1 MLFISIAIYNSC
13 SILAKSMVNQL
24 FFLIVGLLMLV
35 IGSNYLLKS
44 SVDLS
49 LKYKI
54 SKVVIGLTVVSI
66 ATSAPELLISISS
79 VLKNSSD
86 IAISNVIGS
95 NIANFGLVLGLAL
108 FFSKIKINSKLIY
121 EDWNFLMIVSVIFS
135 LFALTKVEISRI
147 EGIVLFTFLIAS
159 LIYIFK
165 NSKDKEVS
173 SNEKYR
179 SNSKL
184 IAIIVISS
192 LMLFF
197 GSEFFV
203 DSSIYFA
210 DYFGVSERIIGLT
223 IVAIGT
229 SLPEVVTT
237 LVAVFKKE
245 LDISVGNII
254 GSNIFNILAVIGITS
269 IIKPLKITNKLNLQF
284 DLSIMFVFMLFLFLF
299 YSFSKT
305 KILGRIHGVILLGSF
320 TIYYLVII

>member
-1 MLFISIAIYNSC
+1 
-13 SILAKSMVNQL
+13 MVNQL
-24 FFLIVGLLMLV
+24 FFLIAGLLMLV
-35 IGSNYLLKS
+35 VGSNYLLKS
-44 SVDLS
+44 SVNLS

-95 NIANFGLVLGLAL
+95 NIANFGLVLGLAF
-108 FFSKIKINSKLIY
+108 FFSKIKINKKLIY
-121 EDWNFLMIVSVIFS
+121 QDWNFLMISSVIFS
-135 LFALTKVEISRI
+135 LFAITKVEISRI
-147 EGIVLFTFLIAS
+147 EGLVLFTLLISS
-159 LIYIFK
+159 LVYIFR
-165 NSKDKEVS
+165 NSKGEEVS
-173 SNEKYR
+173 LNEINR
-179 SNSKL
+179 SNTKL
-184 IAIIVISS
+184 IALILISS
-192 LMLFF
+192 LMLYF

-245 LDISVGNII
+245 LDISIGNII

-269 IIKPLKITNKLNLQF
+269 IVKPLKISNKLNLQF

-299 YSFSKT
+299 YSLSKT

-320 TIYYLVII
+320 IIYYIIII

>member
-1 MLFISIAIYNSC
+1 MLI
-13 SILAKSMVNQL
+13 QL
-24 FFLIVGLLMLV
+24 FFLILGLILLV
-35 IGSNYLLKS
+35 FGSNYLLKS

-49 LKYKI
+49 LKYNI

-108 FFSKIKINSKLIY
+108 FFSKIKIYKNIINQ
-121 EDWNFLMIVSVIFS
+121 DWNFLMIVSVIFTF
-135 LFALTKVEISRI
+135 FALSKSEVDRI
-147 EGIVLFTFLIAS
+147 EGGVLFSLLILS
-159 LIYIFK
+159 LIYVFK
-165 NSKDKEVS
+165 KSKGDE
-173 SNEKYR
+173 NEKKIIYN

-184 IAIIVISS
+184 ILTIFISS
-192 LMLFF
+192 IMLYL

-203 DSSIYFA
+203 ESSIYFA

-254 GSNIFNILAVIGITS
+254 GSNIFNILAVVGLTS
-269 IIKPLKITNKLNLQF
+269 IVKPLEINNIENLQF
-284 DLSIMFVFMLFLFLF
+284 DLSVMFVVMLLLFLF
-299 YSFSKT
+299 YSLSKT
-305 KILGRIHGVILLGSF
+305 KILGRTNGIILLVSF
-320 TIYYLVII
+320 VMYYIIIL

>member
-1 MLFISIAIYNSC
+1 MLI
-13 SILAKSMVNQL
+13 QL
-24 FFLIVGLLMLV
+24 FFLILGLILLV
-35 IGSNYLLKS
+35 FGSNYLLKS

-49 LKYKI
+49 LKYNI

-86 IAISNVIGS
+86 IAVSNVIGS

-108 FFSKIKINSKLIY
+108 FFSKIKISKDIINQ
-121 EDWNFLMIVSVIFS
+121 DWNFLMIVSVIFTF
-135 LFALTKVEISRI
+135 FALSKSEVDRI
-147 EGIVLFTFLIAS
+147 EGGVLFSLLILS
-159 LIYIFK
+159 LIYVFK
-165 NSKDKEVS
+165 KSKGDE
-173 SNEKYR
+173 NEKKIIYN

-184 IAIIVISS
+184 ILTIFISS
-192 LMLFF
+192 IMLYL

-203 DSSIYFA
+203 ESSIYFA

-245 LDISVGNII
+245 MDISVGNII
-254 GSNIFNILAVIGITS
+254 GSNIFNILAVVGLTS
-269 IIKPLKITNKLNLQF
+269 IVKPLEITNIDNLQF
-284 DLSIMFVFMLFLFLF
+284 DLSVMFVFMLLLFLF
-299 YSFSKT
+299 YSLSKT
-305 KILGRIHGVILLGSF
+305 KILGRTNGIILLVSF
-320 TIYYLVII
+320 VMYYIIIL

>member
-1 MLFISIAIYNSC
+1 
-13 SILAKSMVNQL
+13 
-24 FFLIVGLLMLV
+24 MLV
-35 IGSNYLLKS
+35 FGSNYLLKS

-49 LKYKI
+49 LKYNI

-108 FFSKIKINSKLIY
+108 FFSKIKISKNIINQ
-121 EDWNFLMIVSVIFS
+121 DWNFLMIVSVIFTF
-135 LFALTKVEISRI
+135 FALSKSEVDRI
-147 EGIVLFTFLIAS
+147 EGGVLFSLLILS
-159 LIYIFK
+159 LIYVFK
-165 NSKDKEVS
+165 KSKNDE
-173 SNEKYR
+173 NEKKIIYN

-184 IAIIVISS
+184 ILTIFVSS
-192 LMLFF
+192 IMLYL

-203 DSSIYFA
+203 ESSIYFA

-254 GSNIFNILAVIGITS
+254 GSNIFNILAVVGLTS
-269 IIKPLKITNKLNLQF
+269 IVKPLEITNIENLQF
-284 DLSIMFVFMLFLFLF
+284 DLSVMFVFMLLLFLF
-299 YSFSKT
+299 YSLPKT
-305 KILGRIHGVILLGSF
+305 KILGRTNGIILLVSF
-320 TIYYLVII
+320 VMYYIMIL

>member
-1 MLFISIAIYNSC
+1 MLI
-13 SILAKSMVNQL
+13 QL
-24 FFLIVGLLMLV
+24 FFLILGLILLV
-35 IGSNYLLKS
+35 FGSNYLLKS

-49 LKYKI
+49 LKYNI

-108 FFSKIKINSKLIY
+108 FFSKIKISNNIINQ
-121 EDWNFLMIVSVIFS
+121 DWNFLMIVSVIFTF
-135 LFALTKVEISRI
+135 FALSKSEVDRI
-147 EGIVLFTFLIAS
+147 EGGVLFSLLILS
-159 LIYIFK
+159 LIYVFK
-165 NSKDKEVS
+165 KSKGDE
-173 SNEKYR
+173 NEKKIIYN

-184 IAIIVISS
+184 ILTIFVSS
-192 LMLFF
+192 IMLYL

-203 DSSIYFA
+203 ESSIYFA

-245 LDISVGNII
+245 MDISVGNII
-254 GSNIFNILAVIGITS
+254 GSNIFNILAVVGLTS
-269 IIKPLKITNKLNLQF
+269 IVKPLEITNVENLQF
-284 DLSIMFVFMLFLFLF
+284 DLSVMFFVMLLLFLF
-299 YSFSKT
+299 YSLSKT
-305 KILGRIHGVILLGSF
+305 KILGRTNGIILLVSF
-320 TIYYLVII
+320 VMYYIIIL

>member
-24 FFLIVGLLMLV
+24 FFLIGGLLMLV
-35 IGSNYLLKS
+35 VGSNYLLKS
-44 SVDLS
+44 SVNLS

-108 FFSKIKINSKLIY
+108 FFSKIKINKKLIY
-121 EDWNFLMIVSVIFS
+121 LDWNFLMISSVIFS
-135 LFALTKVEISRI
+135 LFAITKVEISRI
-147 EGIVLFTFLIAS
+147 EGLVLFTLLISS
-159 LIYIFK
+159 LVYIFR
-165 NSKDKEVS
+165 NSKGEEVS
-173 SNEKYR
+173 LNENNR
-179 SNSKL
+179 SNTKL
-184 IAIIVISS
+184 IALILVSS
-192 LMLFF
+192 LMLYF

-245 LDISVGNII
+245 LDISIGNII

-269 IIKPLKITNKLNLQF
+269 IVKPLKISNKLNLQF
-284 DLSIMFVFMLFLFLF
+284 DLSIMFVFMLFLFIF
-299 YSFSKT
+299 YSLSKT
-305 KILGRIHGVILLGSF
+305 KILGRIHGVILLGF
-320 TIYYLVII
+320 FIIYYIIII

>member
-1 MLFISIAIYNSC
+1 MLI
-13 SILAKSMVNQL
+13 QL
-24 FFLIVGLLMLV
+24 FFLILGLILLV
-35 IGSNYLLKS
+35 FGSNYLLKS

-49 LKYKI
+49 LKYNI

-108 FFSKIKINSKLIY
+108 FFSKIKISKNIINQ
-121 EDWNFLMIVSVIFS
+121 DWNFLMIVSVIFTF
-135 LFALTKVEISRI
+135 FALSKSELDRI
-147 EGIVLFTFLIAS
+147 EGGVLFSLLILS
-159 LIYIFK
+159 LIYVFK
-165 NSKDKEVS
+165 KSKNDE
-173 SNEKYR
+173 NEKKIIYN

-184 IAIIVISS
+184 ILTIFVSS
-192 LMLFF
+192 IMLYL

-203 DSSIYFA
+203 ESSIYFA

-254 GSNIFNILAVIGITS
+254 GSNIFNILAVVGLTS
-269 IIKPLKITNKLNLQF
+269 IVKPLEITNIENLQF
-284 DLSIMFVFMLFLFLF
+284 DLSVMFVFMLLLFLF
-299 YSFSKT
+299 YSLPKT
-305 KILGRIHGVILLGSF
+305 KILGRTNGIILLVSF
-320 TIYYLVII
+320 VMYYIIIL

>member
-1 MLFISIAIYNSC
+1 MLI
-13 SILAKSMVNQL
+13 QL
-24 FFLIVGLLMLV
+24 FFLILGLILLV
-35 IGSNYLLKS
+35 FGSNYLLKS

-49 LKYKI
+49 LKYNI

-108 FFSKIKINSKLIY
+108 FFSKIKISKNIINQ
-121 EDWNFLMIVSVIFS
+121 DWNFLMIVSVIFTF
-135 LFALTKVEISRI
+135 FALSKSELDRI
-147 EGIVLFTFLIAS
+147 EGGVLFSLLILS
-159 LIYIFK
+159 LIYVFK
-165 NSKDKEVS
+165 KSKNDE
-173 SNEKYR
+173 NEKKIIYN

-184 IAIIVISS
+184 ILTIFVSS
-192 LMLFF
+192 IMLYL

-203 DSSIYFA
+203 ESSIYFA

-254 GSNIFNILAVIGITS
+254 GSNIFNILAVVGLTS
-269 IIKPLKITNKLNLQF
+269 IVKPLEITKIENLQF
-284 DLSIMFVFMLFLFLF
+284 DLSVMFVFMLLLFLF
-299 YSFSKT
+299 YSLSKT
-305 KILGRIHGVILLGSF
+305 KILGRTNGIILLLSF
-320 TIYYLVII
+320 LMYYIIIL

>member
-13 SILAKSMVNQL
+13 SILAKYMLNQL

-35 IGSNYLLKS
+35 TGSNYLLKS

-135 LFALTKVEISRI
+135 LFALTKLEISRI

-165 NSKDKEVS
+165 NSKDNEVT
-173 SNEKYR
+173 SNGKYR
-179 SNSKL
+179 TNTKL

-210 DYFGVSERIIGLT
+210 GYFGVSERIIGLT

>member
-1 MLFISIAIYNSC
+1 ML
-13 SILAKSMVNQL
+13 VQL
-24 FFLIVGLLMLV
+24 FFLILGLILLV
-35 IGSNYLLKS
+35 FGSNYLLKS

-49 LKYKI
+49 LKYNI

-108 FFSKIKINSKLIY
+108 FFSKIKISKNIINQ
-121 EDWNFLMIVSVIFS
+121 DWNFLMIVSVIFTF
-135 LFALTKVEISRI
+135 FALSKSEVDRI
-147 EGIVLFTFLIAS
+147 EGGVLFSLLILS
-159 LIYIFK
+159 LIYVFK
-165 NSKDKEVS
+165 KSKGDE
-173 SNEKYR
+173 NEKKIIYN

-184 IAIIVISS
+184 ILTIFVSS
-192 LMLFF
+192 IMLYL

-203 DSSIYFA
+203 ESSIYFA

-245 LDISVGNII
+245 MDISVGNII
-254 GSNIFNILAVIGITS
+254 GSNIFNILAVVGLTS
-269 IIKPLKITNKLNLQF
+269 IVKPLEITNVENLQF
-284 DLSIMFVFMLFLFLF
+284 DLSVMFFVMLLLFLF
-299 YSFSKT
+299 YSLSKT
-305 KILGRIHGVILLGSF
+305 KILGRTNGIILLVSF
-320 TIYYLVII
+320 VMYYIIIL

>member
-1 MLFISIAIYNSC
+1 MLI
-13 SILAKSMVNQL
+13 QL
-24 FFLIVGLLMLV
+24 FFLILGLILLV
-35 IGSNYLLKS
+35 FGSNYLLKS

-49 LKYKI
+49 LKYNI

-108 FFSKIKINSKLIY
+108 FFSKIKISKNIINQ
-121 EDWNFLMIVSVIFS
+121 DWNFLMIVSVIFTF
-135 LFALTKVEISRI
+135 FALSKSEVDRI
-147 EGIVLFTFLIAS
+147 EGGVLFSLLILS
-159 LIYIFK
+159 LIYVFK
-165 NSKDKEVS
+165 KSKGDE
-173 SNEKYR
+173 NEKKIIYN

-184 IAIIVISS
+184 ILTIFVSS
-192 LMLFF
+192 IMLYL

-203 DSSIYFA
+203 ESSIYFA

-254 GSNIFNILAVIGITS
+254 GSNIFNILAVVGLTS
-269 IIKPLKITNKLNLQF
+269 IVKPLEITNIENLQF
-284 DLSIMFVFMLFLFLF
+284 DLSVMFVFMLLLFLF
-299 YSFSKT
+299 YSLSKT
-305 KILGRIHGVILLGSF
+305 KILGRTNGIILLVSF
-320 TIYYLVII
+320 VMYYIIIL

>member
-108 FFSKIKINSKLIY
+108 FFSKIKINNKLIY
-121 EDWNFLMIVSVIFS
+121 QDWNFLMISSVIFS
-135 LFALTKVEISRI
+135 LFAITKVEISRI
-147 EGIVLFTFLIAS
+147 EGLVLFTLLISS
-159 LIYIFK
+159 LVYIFR
-165 NSKDKEVS
+165 NSKGEEVS
-173 SNEKYR
+173 LNENNR
-179 SNSKL
+179 SNTKL
-184 IAIIVISS
+184 IALILISG
-192 LMLFF
+192 LMLYF

-245 LDISVGNII
+245 LDISIGNII
-254 GSNIFNILAVIGITS
+254 GSNIFNILAVIGVTS
-269 IIKPLKITNKLNLQF
+269 IVKPLKISNKLNLQF

-299 YSFSKT
+299 YSLSKT

-320 TIYYLVII
+320 IIYYIIII

>member
-1 MLFISIAIYNSC
+1 
-13 SILAKSMVNQL
+13 
-24 FFLIVGLLMLV
+24 MLV
-35 IGSNYLLKS
+35 VGSNYLLKS
-44 SVDLS
+44 SVNLS

-108 FFSKIKINSKLIY
+108 FFSKIKIKKKLIY
-121 EDWNFLMIVSVIFS
+121 QDWNFLMISSVIFS
-135 LFALTKVEISRI
+135 LFAITKVEISRI
-147 EGIVLFTFLIAS
+147 EGLVLFTLLISS
-159 LIYIFK
+159 LVYIFR
-165 NSKDKEVS
+165 NSKGEEVS
-173 SNEKYR
+173 LNEINR
-179 SNSKL
+179 SNTKL
-184 IAIIVISS
+184 IALILISS
-192 LMLFF
+192 LMLYF

-245 LDISVGNII
+245 LDISIGNII

-269 IIKPLKITNKLNLQF
+269 IVKPLKISNKLNLQF
-284 DLSIMFVFMLFLFLF
+284 DLSIMFVFMLFLFIF
-299 YSFSKT
+299 YSLSKT

-320 TIYYLVII
+320 IIYYIIII

>member
-1 MLFISIAIYNSC
+1 MLI
-13 SILAKSMVNQL
+13 QL
-24 FFLIVGLLMLV
+24 FFLILGLILLV
-35 IGSNYLLKS
+35 FGSNYLLKS

-49 LKYKI
+49 LKYNI

-108 FFSKIKINSKLIY
+108 FFSKIKISKNIINQ
-121 EDWNFLMIVSVIFS
+121 DWNFLMIVSVIFTF
-135 LFALTKVEISRI
+135 FALSKSEVDRI
-147 EGIVLFTFLIAS
+147 EGGVLFSLLILS
-159 LIYIFK
+159 LIYVFK
-165 NSKDKEVS
+165 KSKNDE
-173 SNEKYR
+173 NEKKIIYN

-184 IAIIVISS
+184 ILTIFVSS
-192 LMLFF
+192 IMLYL

-203 DSSIYFA
+203 ESSIYFA

-254 GSNIFNILAVIGITS
+254 GSNIFNILAVVGLTS
-269 IIKPLKITNKLNLQF
+269 IVKPLEITNIENLQF
-284 DLSIMFVFMLFLFLF
+284 DLSVMFVFMLLLFLF
-299 YSFSKT
+299 YSLSKT
-305 KILGRIHGVILLGSF
+305 KILGRTNGIILLVSF
-320 TIYYLVII
+320 VMYYIIIL

>member
-1 MLFISIAIYNSC
+1 ML
-13 SILAKSMVNQL
+13 VQL
-24 FFLIVGLLMLV
+24 FFLILGLILLV
-35 IGSNYLLKS
+35 FGSNYLLKS

-49 LKYKI
+49 LKYNI

-108 FFSKIKINSKLIY
+108 FFSKIKISKNIINQ
-121 EDWNFLMIVSVIFS
+121 DWNFLMIVSVIFTF
-135 LFALTKVEISRI
+135 FALSKSEVGRI
-147 EGIVLFTFLIAS
+147 EGGVLFSLLILS
-159 LIYIFK
+159 LIYVFK
-165 NSKDKEVS
+165 KSKGDE
-173 SNEKYR
+173 NEKKIIYN

-184 IAIIVISS
+184 ILTIFVSS
-192 LMLFF
+192 IMLYL

-203 DSSIYFA
+203 ESSIYFA

-245 LDISVGNII
+245 MDISVGNII
-254 GSNIFNILAVIGITS
+254 GSNIFNILAVVGLTS
-269 IIKPLKITNKLNLQF
+269 IVKPLEITNVENLQF
-284 DLSIMFVFMLFLFLF
+284 DLSVMFFVMLLLFLF
-299 YSFSKT
+299 YSLSKT
-305 KILGRIHGVILLGSF
+305 KILGRTNGIILLVSF
-320 TIYYLVII
+320 VMYYIIIL

>member
-108 FFSKIKINSKLIY
+108 FFSKIKINNKLIY
-121 EDWNFLMIVSVIFS
+121 QDWNFLMISSVIFS
-135 LFALTKVEISRI
+135 LFAITKVEISRI
-147 EGIVLFTFLIAS
+147 EGLVLFTLLISS
-159 LIYIFK
+159 LVYIFR
-165 NSKDKEVS
+165 NSKGEEVS
-173 SNEKYR
+173 LNENNR
-179 SNSKL
+179 PNTKL
-184 IAIIVISS
+184 IALILISG
-192 LMLFF
+192 LMLYF

-245 LDISVGNII
+245 LDISIGNII
-254 GSNIFNILAVIGITS
+254 GSNIFNILAVIGVTS
-269 IIKPLKITNKLNLQF
+269 IVKPLKISNKLNLQF

-299 YSFSKT
+299 YSLSKT

-320 TIYYLVII
+320 IIYYIIII

>member
-1 MLFISIAIYNSC
+1 MLI
-13 SILAKSMVNQL
+13 QL
-24 FFLIVGLLMLV
+24 FFLILGLILLV
-35 IGSNYLLKS
+35 FGSNYLLKS

-49 LKYKI
+49 LKYNI

-108 FFSKIKINSKLIY
+108 FFSKIKISKNIINQ
-121 EDWNFLMIVSVIFS
+121 DWNFLMIVSVIFTF
-135 LFALTKVEISRI
+135 FALSKSEVDRI
-147 EGIVLFTFLIAS
+147 EGGVLFSLLILS
-159 LIYIFK
+159 LVYVFK
-165 NSKDKEVS
+165 KSKGDE
-173 SNEKYR
+173 NEKKIIYN

-184 IAIIVISS
+184 ILTIFISS
-192 LMLFF
+192 IMLYL

-203 DSSIYFA
+203 ESSIYFA

-254 GSNIFNILAVIGITS
+254 GSNIFNILAVVGLTS
-269 IIKPLKITNKLNLQF
+269 IVKPLEITNVENLQF
-284 DLSIMFVFMLFLFLF
+284 DLSVMFFVMLLLFLF
-299 YSFSKT
+299 YSLSKT
-305 KILGRIHGVILLGSF
+305 KILGRTNGIILLVSF
-320 TIYYLVII
+320 VMYYIIIL

>member
-1 MLFISIAIYNSC
+1 MLI
-13 SILAKSMVNQL
+13 QL
-24 FFLIVGLLMLV
+24 FFLILGLILLV
-35 IGSNYLLKS
+35 FGSNYLLKS

-49 LKYKI
+49 LKYNI

-86 IAISNVIGS
+86 IAVSNVIGS

-108 FFSKIKINSKLIY
+108 FFSKIKISKDIINQ
-121 EDWNFLMIVSVIFS
+121 DWNFLMIVSVIFTF
-135 LFALTKVEISRI
+135 FALSKSEVGRI
-147 EGIVLFTFLIAS
+147 EGGVLFSLLILS
-159 LIYIFK
+159 LIYVFK
-165 NSKDKEVS
+165 KSKGDE
-173 SNEKYR
+173 NEKKIIYN

-184 IAIIVISS
+184 ILTIFVSS
-192 LMLFF
+192 IMLYL

-203 DSSIYFA
+203 ESSIYFA

-245 LDISVGNII
+245 MDISVGNII
-254 GSNIFNILAVIGITS
+254 GSNIFNILAVVGLTS
-269 IIKPLKITNKLNLQF
+269 IVKPLEITNVENLQF
-284 DLSIMFVFMLFLFLF
+284 DLSVMFFVMLLLFLF
-299 YSFSKT
+299 YSLSKT
-305 KILGRIHGVILLGSF
+305 KILGRTNGIILLVSF
-320 TIYYLVII
+320 VMYYIIIL

>member
-1 MLFISIAIYNSC
+1 MLI
-13 SILAKSMVNQL
+13 QL
-24 FFLIVGLLMLV
+24 FFLILGLILLV
-35 IGSNYLLKS
+35 FGSNYLLKS

-49 LKYKI
+49 LKYNI

-108 FFSKIKINSKLIY
+108 FFSKIKISKNIINQ
-121 EDWNFLMIVSVIFS
+121 DWNFLMIVSVIFTF
-135 LFALTKVEISRI
+135 FALSKSEVDRI
-147 EGIVLFTFLIAS
+147 EGGVLFSLLILS
-159 LIYIFK
+159 LIYVFK
-165 NSKDKEVS
+165 KSKNDE
-173 SNEKYR
+173 NEKKIIYN

-184 IAIIVISS
+184 ILTIFVSS
-192 LMLFF
+192 IMLYL

-203 DSSIYFA
+203 ESSIYFA

-254 GSNIFNILAVIGITS
+254 GSNIFNILAVVGLTS
-269 IIKPLKITNKLNLQF
+269 IVKPLEITNIENLQF
-284 DLSIMFVFMLFLFLF
+284 DLSVMFVFMLLLFLF
-299 YSFSKT
+299 YSLSKT
-305 KILGRIHGVILLGSF
+305 KILGRTNGIILLVTF
-320 TIYYLVII
+320 VMYYIIIL

>member
-1 MLFISIAIYNSC
+1 MLI
-13 SILAKSMVNQL
+13 QL
-24 FFLIVGLLMLV
+24 FFLILGLILLV
-35 IGSNYLLKS
+35 FGSNYLLKS

-49 LKYKI
+49 LKYNI

-108 FFSKIKINSKLIY
+108 FFSKIKISKNIINQ
-121 EDWNFLMIVSVIFS
+121 DWNFLMIVSVIFTF
-135 LFALTKVEISRI
+135 FALSKSELDRI
-147 EGIVLFTFLIAS
+147 EGGVLFSLLILS
-159 LIYIFK
+159 LIYVFK
-165 NSKDKEVS
+165 KSKNDE
-173 SNEKYR
+173 NEKKIIYN

-184 IAIIVISS
+184 ILTIFVSS
-192 LMLFF
+192 IMLYL

-203 DSSIYFA
+203 ESSIYFA

-254 GSNIFNILAVIGITS
+254 GSNIFNILAVVGLTS
-269 IIKPLKITNKLNLQF
+269 IVKPLEITNIENLQF
-284 DLSIMFVFMLFLFLF
+284 DLSVMFVFMLLLFLF
-299 YSFSKT
+299 YSLSKT
-305 KILGRIHGVILLGSF
+305 KILGRTNGIILLLSF
-320 TIYYLVII
+320 LMYYIIIL

>member
-35 IGSNYLLKS
+35 VGSNYLLKS
-44 SVDLS
+44 SVNLS

-95 NIANFGLVLGLAL
+95 NIANFGLVLGLAF
-108 FFSKIKINSKLIY
+108 FFSKIKINKKLIY
-121 EDWNFLMIVSVIFS
+121 QDWNFLMISSVIFS
-135 LFALTKVEISRI
+135 LFAITKVEISRI
-147 EGIVLFTFLIAS
+147 EGLVLFTLLISS
-159 LIYIFK
+159 LVYIFR
-165 NSKDKEVS
+165 NSKGEEVS
-173 SNEKYR
+173 LNEINR
-179 SNSKL
+179 SNTKL
-184 IAIIVISS
+184 IALILISS
-192 LMLFF
+192 LMLYF

-245 LDISVGNII
+245 LDISIGNII

-269 IIKPLKITNKLNLQF
+269 IVKPLKISNKLNLQF

-299 YSFSKT
+299 YSLSKT

-320 TIYYLVII
+320 IIYYIIII

>member
-66 ATSAPELLISISS
+66 ATSAPELLISVSS

-108 FFSKIKINSKLIY
+108 FFSKIKINKKLIY
-121 EDWNFLMIVSVIFS
+121 QDWNFLMISSVIFS
-135 LFALTKVEISRI
+135 LFAITKVEISRI
-147 EGIVLFTFLIAS
+147 EGLVLFILLISS
-159 LIYIFK
+159 LVYIFR
-165 NSKDKEVS
+165 NSKGEEVS
-173 SNEKYR
+173 LNENNR
-179 SNSKL
+179 SNTKL
-184 IAIIVISS
+184 IALMLISS
-192 LMLFF
+192 LMLYF

-245 LDISVGNII
+245 LDISIGNII

-269 IIKPLKITNKLNLQF
+269 IVKPLKISNKLNLQF

-299 YSFSKT
+299 YSLSKT
-305 KILGRIHGVILLGSF
+305 KILGRIHAIILLGSF
-320 TIYYLVII
+320 IIYYIIII

>member
-1 MLFISIAIYNSC
+1 
-13 SILAKSMVNQL
+13 
-24 FFLIVGLLMLV
+24 MLV
-35 IGSNYLLKS
+35 VGSNYLLKS

-108 FFSKIKINSKLIY
+108 FFSKIKIKKKLIY
-121 EDWNFLMIVSVIFS
+121 QDWNFLMISSVIFS
-135 LFALTKVEISRI
+135 LFAITKVEISRI
-147 EGIVLFTFLIAS
+147 EGLVLFTLLISS
-159 LIYIFK
+159 LVYIFR
-165 NSKDKEVS
+165 NSKGEEVS
-173 SNEKYR
+173 LNEINR
-179 SNSKL
+179 SNTKL
-184 IAIIVISS
+184 IALILISS
-192 LMLFF
+192 LMLYF

-245 LDISVGNII
+245 LDISIGNII

-269 IIKPLKITNKLNLQF
+269 IVKPLKISNKLNLQF
-284 DLSIMFVFMLFLFLF
+284 DLSIMFVFMLFLFIF
-299 YSFSKT
+299 YSLSKT

-320 TIYYLVII
+320 IIYYIIII

>member
-24 FFLIVGLLMLV
+24 FFLIGGLLMLV
-35 IGSNYLLKS
+35 VGSNYLLKS
-44 SVDLS
+44 SVNLS

-108 FFSKIKINSKLIY
+108 FFSKIKIKKKLIY
-121 EDWNFLMIVSVIFS
+121 QDWNFLMISSVIFS
-135 LFALTKVEISRI
+135 LFAITKVEISRI
-147 EGIVLFTFLIAS
+147 EGLVLFTLLISS
-159 LIYIFK
+159 LVYIFR
-165 NSKDKEVS
+165 NSKGEEVS
-173 SNEKYR
+173 LNEINR
-179 SNSKL
+179 SNTKL
-184 IAIIVISS
+184 IALILISS
-192 LMLFF
+192 LMLYF

-245 LDISVGNII
+245 LDISIGNII

-269 IIKPLKITNKLNLQF
+269 IVKPLKISNKLNLQF
-284 DLSIMFVFMLFLFLF
+284 DLSIMFVFMLFLFIF
-299 YSFSKT
+299 YSLSKT

-320 TIYYLVII
+320 IIYYIIII

>member
-1 MLFISIAIYNSC
+1 
-13 SILAKSMVNQL
+13 MVNQL

-35 IGSNYLLKS
+35 VGSNYLLKS
-44 SVDLS
+44 SVNLS

-108 FFSKIKINSKLIY
+108 FFSKIKIKKKLIY
-121 EDWNFLMIVSVIFS
+121 QDWNFLMISSVIFS
-135 LFALTKVEISRI
+135 LFAITKVEISRI
-147 EGIVLFTFLIAS
+147 EGLVLFTLLISS
-159 LIYIFK
+159 LVYIFR
-165 NSKDKEVS
+165 NSKGEEVS
-173 SNEKYR
+173 LNEINR
-179 SNSKL
+179 SNTKL
-184 IAIIVISS
+184 IALILISS
-192 LMLFF
+192 LMLYF

-245 LDISVGNII
+245 LDISIGNII

-269 IIKPLKITNKLNLQF
+269 IVKPLKISNKLNLQF
-284 DLSIMFVFMLFLFLF
+284 DLSIMFVFMLFLFIF
-299 YSFSKT
+299 YSLSKT

-320 TIYYLVII
+320 IIYYIIII